1 MPNFSLVAAAY
12 PLRAAVLVE
21 ENADDSVALG
31 ERSLLLQ
38 ERNLWLQIA
47 RTPALTMAGLIA
59 KLGFAATCYEPSERE
74 DFEEGTADEI
84 LESVAIDFKDMKAV
98 GDEA

>member
-1 MPNFSLVAAAY
+1 MSTTTRRAALGALASALALPSAVMAATGDAASLDAQLLSLVAAAY

-38 ERNLWLQIA
+38 SGICGYRSRER
-47 RTPALTMAGLIA
+47 PH
-59 KLGFAATCYEPSERE
+59 
-74 DFEEGTADEI
+74 
-84 LESVAIDFKDMKAV
+84 
-98 GDEA
+98 

>member
-1 MPNFSLVAAAY
+1 
-12 PLRAAVLVE
+12 
-21 ENADDSVALG
+21 
-31 ERSLLLQ
+31 
-38 ERNLWLQIA
+38 
-47 RTPALTMAGLIA
+47 MAGLIA